1 VIEYLLISPFP
12 KASTPSPDTS
22 EDPVKLFPRKRHPS
36 IETDP
41 ELRAAFDDPPPL
53 PEAPE
58 IPDEFDDD
66 AFARAI
72 AEGRA
77 RDPEA
82 FGGQKIA

>member
-1 VIEYLLISPFP
+1 MIECAVITPIEGIY
-12 KASTPSPDTS
+12 PSPDKS
-22 EDPVKLFPRKRHPS
+22 EAPVKLFPRKRHPS

-41 ELRAAFDDPPPL
+41 ELRTAFDDPR
-53 PEAPE
+53 EAA
-58 IPDEFDDD
+58 DDFDDD

-82 FGGQKIA
+82 YGGQKIA

>member
-1 VIEYLLISPFP
+1 MIEYLEYGLFQAPHLLRTR
-12 KASTPSPDTS
+12 ARHR
-22 EDPVKLFPRKRHPS
+22 VKLFPRKRERS

-41 ELRAAFDDPPPL
+41 ELRSAFDGAS
-53 PEAPE
+53 EV
-58 IPDEFDDD
+58 PDGPSDGPDDFDDD

-82 FGGQKIA
+82 YGGQKIA

>member
-1 VIEYLLISPFP
+1 M
-12 KASTPSPDTS
+12 
-22 EDPVKLFPRKRHPS
+22 KLFPRKRQTS

-41 ELRAAFDDPPPL
+41 ELPGAFDDPR
-53 PEAPE
+53 E
-58 IPDEFDDD
+58 DGDDFDDD

-82 FGGQKIA
+82 YGDQKIA

>member
-1 VIEYLLISPFP
+1 MTVLGLFQAPLS
-12 KASTPSPDTS
+12 SPDTS
-22 EDPVKLFPRKRHPS
+22 EAPVKLFPRKREPS

-41 ELRAAFDDPPPL
+41 ELRSAFDGPN
-53 PEAPE
+53 E
-58 IPDEFDDD
+58 IPDDLREVPDDFDDD

-82 FGGQKIA
+82 YGDQKIA

>member
-1 VIEYLLISPFP
+1 MIEYYEIRPVPGPHHLPGQ
-12 KASTPSPDTS
+12 S
-22 EDPVKLFPRKRHPS
+22 EAPVKLFPRKRETS

-41 ELRAAFDDPPPL
+41 ELRSAFGSPA
-53 PEAPE
+53 EAQE
-58 IPDEFDDD
+58 DFDDD

-82 FGGQKIA
+82 YGGQKIA

>member
-1 VIEYLLISPFP
+1 M
-12 KASTPSPDTS
+12 
-22 EDPVKLFPRKRHPS
+22 KLFPRKREPS

-41 ELRAAFDDPPPL
+41 ELRHAFDGPN
-53 PEAPE
+53 E
-58 IPDEFDDD
+58 IPDDRREGPDDFDDD

-82 FGGQKIA
+82 YGDQKIA

>member
-1 VIEYLLISPFP
+1 M
-12 KASTPSPDTS
+12 
-22 EDPVKLFPRKRHPS
+22 KLFLRKRHPS

-41 ELRAAFDDPPPL
+41 ELRAAFDKPQVAAD
-53 PEAPE
+53 AAG
-58 IPDEFDDD
+58 DDFDDD

-82 FGGQKIA
+82 YGDQKIA

>member
-1 VIEYLLISPFP
+1 M
-12 KASTPSPDTS
+12 
-22 EDPVKLFPRKRHPS
+22 KLFPRKREPS

-41 ELRAAFDDPPPL
+41 ELRSAFDVPSEL
-53 PEAPE
+53 
-58 IPDEFDDD
+58 PDEGGDGADDFDDD

-82 FGGQKIA
+82 YEGQKIA

>member
-1 VIEYLLISPFP
+1 M
-12 KASTPSPDTS
+12 
-22 EDPVKLFPRKRHPS
+22 KLFPRKRHPS

-41 ELRAAFDDPPPL
+41 ELRAAFDDARAATG
-53 PEAPE
+53 EAA
-58 IPDEFDDD
+58 DDFDDD

-82 FGGQKIA
+82 DLDQKIA

>member
-1 VIEYLLISPFP
+1 
-12 KASTPSPDTS
+12 
-22 EDPVKLFPRKRHPS
+22 VKLFPRKRHPS

-41 ELRAAFDDPPPL
+41 ELRAAFDDPQ
-53 PEAPE
+53 ETA
-58 IPDEFDDD
+58 DDFDDD